1 MSLSLLQTVGSPV
14 LTQKAKAIN
23 VCDAHV
29 LRVIDQMSHALAE
42 YRAQTGYGRAMAA
55 PQIGESIRLIV
66 INLGDGPVAL
76 INPEMIW
83 CSQEMQTVWDDCLS
97 VPDHIVLVERHQ
109 SISVRYTDTQN
120 EIQTMQKLDAS
131 TSELLQHELDHLD
144 GILMDERAVLRDGV
158 KTIRPISD
166 RVLLMPR

>member
-1 MSLSLLQTVGSPV
+1 MSLSLLQTVGAPV
-14 LTQKAKAIN
+14 LTQKAKAIG
-23 VCDAHV
+23 VCDDRV
-29 LRVIDQMSHALAE
+29 LRVIEQMGQALAQ

-66 INLGDGPVAL
+66 MNLGGGPVAV
-76 INPEMIW
+76 INPEITW
-83 CSQEMQTVWDDCLS
+83 RSEEMQTVWDDCLS
-97 VPDHIVLVERHQ
+97 VPDHIVLVARHQ
-109 SISVRYTDTQN
+109 SISVRYTDIQN
-120 EIQTMQKLDAS
+120 QTQTMLKLDSS